1 MPRPDPAHFAAAR
14 AHFEELVDLD
24 PAERAERLARLAA
37 EHGPELER
45 AVAALLDADAAAGEF
60 LAAPVAAS
68 ARTLVDE
75 WVGSGASLEP
85 GRTVGAWRLLA
96 PLGRGGMGEVWEVE
110 RVEGQFE
117 QRAALKLLRPGMD
130 SDEIVARFLR
140 ERQILARLVHPGIA
154 RLLDGG
160 RTAEGRPFL
169 VLEKVDGTIVTEHC
183 RAARLGVDERVRLI
197 AEACDAVESAHRQ
210 LVVHRD
216 LKPSNILVTRD
227 GRVQLLDFGIAKLLD
242 DTDVDAALTRTG
254 LGALTPAYAA
264 PEQIL
269 GEPVTTATDV
279 YSLGVVLYELLV
291 GALPHRRTGRTAAG
305 LAAEL
310 TKEGVPRPSTQLRR
324 MVSGEADA
332 RERRR
337 LERRLRGDLDTILLK
352 ALAREPERRYASA
365 AALGDDLRR
374 FLAGRPVVARPDT
387 VAYRSAKFVRRHWIG
402 VASAA
407 LVVAS
412 LAAGLIVA
420 TWQARRAE
428 ASSRAAAAE
437 ARRAERTKEFLIS
450 LFEVA
455 DPTKSGG
462 ETVTARQLLEQGAS
476 RLTTELAAE
485 PELRADLLEA
495 VARIEASLG
504 LLDAAERSIATVL
517 ALRSDGDR
525 PRRALAEA
533 TLGSIRIQQGDLD
546 AAGELLDG
554 ALAALAAAGAPPL
567 ELARVRSDAAQVR
580 FWRKDVA
587 TAEAEE
593 RAVYEVFRAE
603 LGAEHVETALHL
615 RNLGVILD
623 DLGRFE
629 ESEAAYRES
638 QRILQASLG
647 PDHPHLGQSYLSL
660 GISLVNRGRFD
671 EGEALIRQALE
682 VRRRTLGDHHPQTGQ
697 TLQNYAHLLAEAGRY
712 DDAEAA
718 GREAL
723 AIFRA
728 LNPDHF
734 EVGKC
739 LNGLAVVAGRRGDHV
754 RAEGLFREALVSFE
768 RSLGRDH
775 PFYWWATGSLA
786 TEVAAQG
793 RFAEAAALQD
803 EALTALE
810 RVSGAESADAQWVH
824 ELIADRLRLEGRTA
838 EADAALA
845 RAQAIAARLSGG

>member
-1 MPRPDPAHFAAAR
+1 VSRPDPARFAAAR
-14 AHFEELVDLD
+14 AHFEELVELD
-24 PAERAERLARLAA
+24 PAVRAERLSRLAA
-37 EHGPELER
+37 ADPELER
-45 AVAALLDADAAAGEF
+45 AVVALLEADRAAGEF
-60 LAAPVAAS
+60 LSTPVAAS

-75 WVGSGASLEP
+75 WVDSGAPAEA
-85 GRTVGAWRLLA
+85 GRTVGPWRLLA

-110 RVEGQFE
+110 RIDGQFE

-160 RTAEGRPFL
+160 RAADGRPYL
-169 VLEKVDGTIVTEHC
+169 VLEKVDGATVTEHS
-183 RAARLGVDERVRLI
+183 RAAGLGIDERVRLI

-216 LKPSNILVTRD
+216 LKPSNILVTRE

-242 DTDVDAALTRTG
+242 DTGGETALTRTG

-279 YSLGVVLYELLV
+279 YALGVVLYELLV
-291 GALPHRRTGRTAAG
+291 GSLPHRRSARTAAG
-305 LAAEL
+305 LASEI
-310 TKEGVPRPSTQLRR
+310 TRETVPRPSTQARR
-324 MVSGEADA
+324 GAAAGADA

-387 VAYRSAKFVRRHWIG
+387 AAYRTGKFVRRHWVG

-407 LVVAS
+407 LVVLS
-412 LAAGLIVA
+412 LAGGLIA
-420 TWQARRAE
+420 AAWQARRAE

-462 ETVTARQLLEQGAS
+462 ETVTARQLLEQGAT
-476 RLTTELAAE
+476 RLEAELASE

-495 VARIEASLG
+495 IGRIEASLG
-504 LLDAAERSIATVL
+504 LLDAAERSVGT
-517 ALRSDGDR
+517 ALEL
-525 PRRALAEA
+525 RAGAPPAARASAEA
-533 TLGSIRIQQGDLD
+533 TLGSIRIQR
-546 AAGELLDG
+546 GELDPAAELLEG
-554 ALAALAAAGAPPL
+554 ALAALERSGAPPL
-567 ELARVRSDAAQVR
+567 AIARVRSDAAQVR
-580 FWRKDVA
+580 FWRKEVA
-587 TAEAEE
+587 AAEREE
-593 RAVYEVFRAE
+593 RAVYETFRAE
-603 LGAEHVETALHL
+603 LGADHVETAIHL
-615 RNLGVILD
+615 RNVGVILD
-623 DLGRFE
+623 DLQRFDE
-629 ESEAAYRES
+629 AEAAYRES
-638 QRILQASLG
+638 QRILAASLG
-647 PDHPHLGQSYLSL
+647 PDHPNLSQSYMSL
-660 GISLVNRGRFD
+660 GILLANRGRFE
-671 EGEALIRQALE
+671 EGEPLVLRALAM
-682 VRRRTLGDHHPQTGQ
+682 RRRIFGDRHLQTGQ
-697 TLQNYAHLLAEAGRY
+697 TLQNYAHLLVGAGRL

-723 AIFRA
+723 GIFRA

-739 LNGLAVVAGRRGDHV
+739 LNGLGIVAAKRGDHA
-754 RAEGLFREALVSFE
+754 RAETIYRESLANFE

-775 PFYWWATGSLA
+775 PFYWWTTGNLSK
-786 TEVAAQG
+786 EIAAQG
-793 RFAEAAALQD
+793 RLAEAEALQA
-803 EALTALE
+803 EILAALE
-810 RVSGAESADAQWVH
+810 RISGPESADAQWGH
-824 ELIADRLRLEGRTA
+824 EIIADRLRLEGRTA
-838 EADAALA
+838 EADAAAA
-845 RAQAIAARLSGG
+845 RARAIAAKLAAAS

>member
-1 MPRPDPAHFAAAR
+1 VRR
-14 AHFEELVDLD
+14 
-24 PAERAERLARLAA
+24 ERLARLAA
-37 EHGPELER
+37 GDPELER

-60 LAAPVAAS
+60 LSAPVAAE

-75 WVGSGASLEP
+75 WVESGAPAEA
-85 GRTVGAWRLLA
+85 GRIVGPWRLLA

-110 RVEGQFE
+110 RIDGQFE

-160 RTAEGRPFL
+160 RAADGRPYL
-169 VLEKVDGTIVTEHC
+169 VLEKVDGTTVTEHC
-183 RAARLGVDERVRLI
+183 RAGALGVEERVRLI

-216 LKPSNILVTRD
+216 LKPSNILVTRE

-242 DTDVDAALTRTG
+242 DTGSELALTRTG

-279 YSLGVVLYELLV
+279 YALGVVLYELLL
-291 GALPHRRTGRTAAG
+291 GALPHRRSSRSAAG

-310 TKEGVPRPSTQLRR
+310 TRETVPRPSTQARR
-324 MVSGEADA
+324 GAAAGADP

-352 ALAREPERRYASA
+352 ALAREPDRRYASA
-365 AALGDDLRR
+365 AAFGDDLRR

-387 VAYRSAKFVRRHWIG
+387 ATYRAGKFVRRHWIG

-407 LVVAS
+407 LVVLS
-412 LAAGLIVA
+412 LGAGLVA
-420 TWQARRAE
+420 AAWQARRAE

-476 RLTTELAAE
+476 RLETELASE
-485 PELRADLLEA
+485 PELRAELLEA

-504 LLDAAERSIATVL
+504 LLDAAERSVSKALELRAATDL
-517 ALRSDGDR
+517 PG
-525 PRRALAEA
+525 RASAEA
-533 TLGSIRIQQGDLD
+533 TLGSIRIQQGDLES
-546 AAGELLDG
+546 AGELLDRS
-554 ALAALAAAGAPPL
+554 LAALEASGAPPL
-567 ELARVRSDAAQVR
+567 EIARVRSDAGQVR
-580 FWRKDVA
+580 FWRKQA
-587 TAEAEE
+587 AEAEASE
-593 RAVYEVFRAE
+593 RAVYEIYRAE

-623 DLGRFE
+623 DLRRFDE
-629 ESEAAYRES
+629 AEAAYRES
-638 QRILQASLG
+638 QRILVAALG
-647 PDHPHLGQSYLSL
+647 AEHPHLGQSYLSL
-660 GISLVNRGRFD
+660 GVLLANRGHFD
-671 EGEALIRQALE
+671 EGEELVQRALA
-682 VRRRTLGDHHPQTGQ
+682 VRRRTVGDRHPQTAQ
-697 TLQNYAHLLAEAGRY
+697 TLQLYGHLLTNVGRL
-712 DDAEAA
+712 DDAEV
-718 GREAL
+718 AL
-723 AIFRA
+723 VESLEIFRA

-734 EVGKC
+734 EVAKT
-739 LNGLAVVAGRRGDHV
+739 LNGLAIVEARRGDHAG
-754 RAEGLFREALVSFE
+754 AERRFRGSLAAYD
-768 RSLGRDH
+768 RSLGREH
-775 PFYWWATGSLA
+775 PFYWWTAGSLSNSLA
-786 TEVAAQG
+786 LLG
-793 RFAEAAALQD
+793 RLD
-803 EALTALE
+803 EAETIQREVLAALE
-810 RVSGAESADAQWVH
+810 RLSGSESEDARWAHQLLADT
-824 ELIADRLRLEGRTA
+824 LRLRGRPDEA
-838 EADAALA
+838 EIHAGRA
-845 RAQAIAARLSGG
+845 RTIAAGLPAAP